1 MSCIFQKLYDD
12 LPERLK
18 ITHSEDSASFSLL
31 ADSESGLNEL
41 IDGLRP
47 AWKKLHGT
55 ELEVNNSTTDGE
67 TAMDTATEQMGN

>member
-1 MSCIFQKLYDD
+1 MKLSFIFQKLYDD

-18 ITHSEDSASFSLL
+18 ITHSEDGSSFSLL

-41 IDGLRP
+41 IDCLRP
-47 AWKKLHGT
+47 AWKNYHGT

-67 TAMDTATEQMGN
+67 RDSNGHSD

>member
-1 MSCIFQKLYDD
+1 MSFNFQKLYDD
-12 LPERLK
+12 HPERLK
-18 ITHSEDSASFSLL
+18 ITHGEDGSSFSLL